1 MSPRNTSRSTSR
13 SASRGSLKE
22 RRAVIAAARSL
33 RAAGL
38 IHSREGNLG
47 LRADGGLLITPT
59 GINYETL
66 KPAHMVWLDSKGVA
80 VGSRQPSSEWQF
92 HLHILAA
99 RPEINAVVH
108 THSTFATALACQ
120 GLGIPSFHYMVALA
134 GGGDIRCAP
143 YATFGTQALAR
154 HAVKALKDRRACLLA
169 HHGTITLGE
178 DMDEAVAL
186 AGEVE
191 RLAEQYWR
199 VRLLGKPKLLSAT
212 EMKKVLKKFASYGRQ
227 PGAINSGKRGRSS

>member
-1 MSPRNTSRSTSR
+1 MSPRTT
-13 SASRGSLKE
+13 SRGSLKE

-33 RAAGL
+33 CAAGL
-38 IHSREGNLG
+38 IHGREGNLG

-80 VGSRQPSSEWQF
+80 VGSRQPSSEWRF

-108 THSTFATALACQ
+108 THSMFATALACQ
-120 GLGIPSFHYMVALA
+120 GLGIPPFHYMVALA

-154 HAVKALKDRRACLLA
+154 HVVKALKDRRACLLA
-169 HHGTITLGE
+169 HHGMIALGE

-199 VRLLGKPKLLSAT
+199 VHLLGKPKLLSAT

-227 PGAINSGKRGRSS
+227 PGTINSGKRGRSS

>member
-1 MSPRNTSRSTSR
+1 MSPRNTSRATSR
-13 SASRGSLKE
+13 STSRGSLKE
-22 RRAVIAAARSL
+22 RRAVITGARSL

-38 IHSREGNLG
+38 VHGREGNVG
-47 LRADGGLLITPT
+47 LRTDGGLLITPM
-59 GINYETL
+59 GINYEAL

-80 VGSRQPSSEWQF
+80 DGTYLPSSEWQF

-108 THSTFATALACQ
+108 THSMFATALACQ
-120 GLGIPSFHYMVALA
+120 GLGIPPFHYMVALA

-143 YATFGTQALAR
+143 HATFGTQALAR

-169 HHGTITLGE
+169 NHGIIALGE

>member
-38 IHSREGNLG
+38 IHSREDNLG